1 MISSFQ
7 AIVALVLLG
16 LGILFYFKIR
26 KSPEKP
32 QEDDDIDPFENLEPE
47 PEEPE
52 PEKPSKTTL
61 TVSAEPDVTVE
72 PEINIS
78 HSFIEKVPDA
88 PVQPTVTTTPAQSLI
103 PGKAGTT
110 VSLTSRDRVIFEN
123 KIKRHFIKNSSEC
136 VAIMN
141 ARLIMSSIR
150 GRSFSI
156 EQIKKMTEP
165 NREEFKTDDTPNGF
179 VPMVVMKDYGMTMN
193 RGAGRDIMQRCARR

>member
-1 MISSFQ
+1 MISLFQ

-16 LGILFYFKIR
+16 LGSLYYFKIR
-26 KSPEKP
+26 KSSEKP
-32 QEDDDIDPFENLEPE
+32 QEDTDVDNDPFENLEPE
-47 PEEPE
+47 PEEPA
-52 PEKPSKTTL
+52 KTTP

-110 VSLTSRDRVIFEN
+110 VSVNRSLTSRDRVIFEN

-136 VAIMN
+136 VATMN
-141 ARLIMSSIR
+141 ARLIMSIVK
-150 GRSFSI
+150 GKTFNI

-165 NREEFKTDDTPNGF
+165 GREEFKTDDTPNGF

-193 RGAGRDIMQRCARR
+193 RGGGMEIMNKCR

>member
-1 MISSFQ
+1 MISLFQ

-16 LGILFYFKIR
+16 LGILFYLKIR

-32 QEDDDIDPFENLEPE
+32 QEDDDIDPFENIEPE
-47 PEEPE
+47 PEEPA
-52 PEKPSKTTL
+52 KTTP
-61 TVSAEPDVTVE
+61 TVSTEPDVTVE

-78 HSFIEKVPDA
+78 YSFIEKVPDT
-88 PVQPTVTTTPAQSLI
+88 PIQPTVTTTPAQSLI
-103 PGKAGTT
+103 PGNVGTSISANR
-110 VSLTSRDRVIFEN
+110 SLTSRDMVIFEN

-141 ARLIMSSIR
+141 ARMIMSFVR
-150 GRSFSI
+150 GRSFST

-165 NREEFKTDDTPNGF
+165 EREEFKTDDTPNGF

-193 RGAGRDIMQRCARR
+193 RGGGMEIMNRCR